1 MAQFKMWTFA
11 TDISTSIGAGTTE
24 LFGSGLEPAYTNC
37 SVQQY
42 FPKKVSHTLLN
53 GNLATFTPN
62 TRHRITVDFAFITAS
77 QYQIILT
84 NFNQLVVIQPEFNT
98 TASFIP
104 TSLKQSGSTG
114 YFKVLWADDGVDF
127 TYSDTY
133 KGAGYSGSV
142 NFLDLA

>member
-1 MAQFKMWTFA
+1 MAQFKMWAFNTNIA
-11 TDISTSIGAGTTE
+11 TSSSGND
-24 LFGSGLEPAYTNC
+24 LFETDPNKQPSYTNC

-62 TRHRITVDFAFITAS
+62 IRHRITIDFAFITAS
-77 QYQIILT
+77 QYQIILSK
-84 NFNQLVVIQPEFNT
+84 FNQLVVIQPESGT
-98 TASFIP
+98 DDTFIP
-104 TSLKQSGSTG
+104 SSLRPASGK
-114 YFKVLWADDGVDF
+114 FKVLWADDGVNF

-142 NFLDLA
+142 NFLDLS